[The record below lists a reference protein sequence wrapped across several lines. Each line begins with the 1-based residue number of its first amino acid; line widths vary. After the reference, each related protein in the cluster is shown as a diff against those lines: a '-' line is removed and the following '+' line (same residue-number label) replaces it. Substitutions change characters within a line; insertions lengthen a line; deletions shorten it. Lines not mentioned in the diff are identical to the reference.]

1 MTTGKQVK
9 FTRCL
14 EEMMPM
20 GGGQVPRGGGDIDR
34 QGLQE
39 QRCRGLKSRRIVL
52 REAGTSCMRGHKGER
67 AAFHVA
73 RGGGEGLVRC
83 VSEFL

>member
-1 MTTGKQVK
+1 
-9 FTRCL
+9 
-14 EEMMPM
+14 MPM

-52 REAGTSCMRGHKGER
+52 REAGTSCMRGHRGWR
-67 AAFHVA
+67 AAPIQ
-73 RGGGEGLVRC
+73 C
-83 VSEFL
+83 